1 MRKSTMVAIAGV
13 VVIAVLLSVLLIFF
27 KDDIWDF
34 DVSTAPISDMDFSFD
49 GSDVAASYDESKVIS
64 VIQGDP
70 ISEAPSE
77 DSSSEGSKPEDS
89 SLEDSTTAGY
99 VSSVDGNSSAQA
111 PSEQTT
117 SEQTSV
123 GSSSAA
129 SESSTAKSSAA
140 ETSEPVQSGDI
151 YITVAGTHEIKGAF
165 TDRMIIVE
173 VEKTEKVKLVLK
185 NAVIN
190 NSKGPA
196 IIVKSADKVTIT
208 AYDGTSNYISDGADY
223 TLTIGTANADAAI
236 FSLEDLTVNGTGTLT
251 VNGNKQHGIVSKD
264 RVVISQCNLN
274 VVAKGT
280 AVNGKDYVKIKGGV
294 LTLNCGD
301 DGISSD
307 NAQDAAKG
315 YVYIEGGTINITA
328 AHDGIQAQTVLKSDA
343 ASITI
348 VSGGGGN
355 VPLGTRTDDSYKGL
369 KALSDILI
377 AGGNYNISSRDD
389 CIHSNGT
396 ISITGGTI
404 RLSSGNDAFHANND
418 FSVEGGDINVT
429 NCFEGVDAARVSV
442 TGGTIRLNASDDGIM
457 AVSIFDMSGGT
468 LYIDADGDGIDSNG
482 NLQMRGGVL
491 IISGPTSNLDGALDC
506 AGSSIIN
513 GGVVVAL
520 GSSPMAQCFASSPA
534 QGTAFCKF
542 NTQAAGTL
550 LTLRDADGNAIVAFA
565 PQKAYS
571 SAVISAPGIKKG
583 STYTLYVGGTAD
595 GLDSFG
601 FAQSTTCGG
610 GSLLLTVNMKSTLFQ
625 GGSTA
630 N

>member
-1 MRKSTMVAIAGV
+1 MRKSTMVAIAGIV
-13 VVIAVLLSVLLIFF
+13 TVAILLSVLLFCF
-27 KDDIWDF
+27 KDEIWNF
-34 DVSTAPISDMDFSFD
+34 DVSTAPTSGMDFSFD
-49 GSDVAASYDESKVIS
+49 ESDIAASHDESTVIS
-64 VIQGDP
+64 VIQGEP
-70 ISEAPSE
+70 LSQAPSE
-77 DSSSEGSKPEDS
+77 DSKAEGSSSEDGTSEDPAP
-89 SLEDSTTAGY
+89 SL
-99 VSSVDGNSSAQA
+99 DGNSSLQA
-111 PSEQTT
+111 PSEQTP
-117 SEQTSV
+117 SEQ
-123 GSSSAA
+123 GSQSPSSAA
-129 SESSTAKSSAA
+129 SESSATQGSAA

-151 YITVAGTHEIKGAF
+151 YITVAGTHIIEGAF

-173 VEKTEKVKLVLK
+173 VAKTEKVKLVLK

-190 NSKGPA
+190 NTKGPA

-208 AYDGTSNYISDGADY
+208 AFEGTKNHISDGADY
-223 TLTIGTANADAAI
+223 TLTVGTANADAAI
-236 FSLEDLTVNGTGTLT
+236 FSLEDLTVNGTGSLT
-251 VNGNKQHGIVSKD
+251 VNGNNRHGIVSKD
-264 RVVISQCNLN
+264 RVVISQCTLN

-280 AVNGKDYVKIKGGV
+280 AVNGKDYVKIKDGA
-294 LTLNCGD
+294 LTLTGGD

-307 NAQDAAKG
+307 NAQDATKG
-315 YVYIEGGTINITA
+315 YIYIEGGTINITA

-343 ASITI
+343 ASITV

-377 AGGNYNISSRDD
+377 AGGSYNISSRDD

-396 ISITGGTI
+396 ISITGGTM

-429 NCFEGVDAARVSV
+429 NCFEGIDASRVV
-442 TGGTIRLNASDDGIM
+442 IVGGTIGINASDDGIM

-491 IISGPTSNLDGALDC
+491 VISGPTSNLDGALDC
-506 AGSSIIN
+506 AGSSVIN

-520 GSSPMAQCFASSPA
+520 GSSPMAQGFASSPS

-542 NTQAAGTL
+542 NTQPAGTL
-550 LTLRDADGNAIVAFA
+550 LTLRDTDGNAIVAFA

-571 SAVISAPGIKKG
+571 SAVISAPSIKKG
-583 STYTLYVGGTAD
+583 STYTLYAGGTAD
-595 GLDSFG
+595 GLDGFG
-601 FAQSTTCGG
+601 FAQNTACGE

>member
-13 VVIAVLLSVLLIFF
+13 VVIAVLLSVLFIFF
-27 KDDIWDF
+27 KDDIWNF

-49 GSDVAASYDESKVIS
+49 ESDVAASYDESKVVS

-77 DSSSEGSKPEDS
+77 DNTGDDSTSDTRSSEESSVSSADGASSQAPASSS
-89 SLEDSTTAGY
+89 
-99 VSSVDGNSSAQA
+99 QA
-111 PSEQTT
+111 PT
-117 SEQTSV
+117 SSKV
-123 GSSSAA
+123 
-129 SESSTAKSSAA
+129 

-151 YITVAGTHEIKGAF
+151 YITVAGTHEIEGAF

-173 VEKTEKVKLVLK
+173 VEKTEKVTLVLK

-196 IIVKSADKVTIT
+196 ILVKSADKVTIT
-208 AYDGTSNYISDGADY
+208 AYNCTSNHISDGADY
-223 TLTIGTANADAAI
+223 TLTVGTANADAAI
-236 FSLEDLTVNGTGTLT
+236 FSLEKLTLNGTGTLT

-264 RVVISQCNLN
+264 RVVVSECTLN
-274 VVAKGT
+274 VTAKGT
-280 AVNGKDYVKIKGGV
+280 AVNGKDHVKIKGGN
-294 LTLNCGD
+294 LTLNSGD

-328 AHDGIQAQTVLKSDA
+328 AHDGIQAQSVLKSDS

-377 AGGNYNISSRDD
+377 AGGDYNISSRDD

-396 ISITGGTI
+396 ISITGGTM

-418 FSVEGGDINVT
+418 FSVEGGNINVT

-442 TGGTIRLNASDDGIM
+442 TGGTIRLSASDDGIM

-491 IISGPTSNLDGALDC
+491 VISGPTSNLDGALDC
-506 AGSSIIN
+506 AGSSVIN

-520 GSSPMAQCFASSPA
+520 GSSPMAQCFTSSPA

-583 STYTLYVGGTAD
+583 STYTLYAGGTAD

-601 FAQSTTCGG
+601 FAQSTACAN